1 SRQAPVVTANC
12 LAYSGSYNRWRRRS
26 VANAQPSPT
35 TRGIPVPATLTIR
48 DETATGTPVH
58 EFPLEF
64 QSERITVRDL
74 IRERVYQEVSE
85 YNFRSRREGGFFRG
99 LVQPTD
105 AERTLNGFKVPKHR
119 DIDWEAQFARAVD
132 AFGRNGFFILVD
144 DRQAETLDEPITIG
158 SGTHVSFVKLTPLVG
173 G

>member
-1 SRQAPVVTANC
+1 MS
-12 LAYSGSYNRWRRRS
+12 
-26 VANAQPSPT
+26 
-35 TRGIPVPATLTIR
+35 ATLLIR
-48 DETATGTPVH
+48 DETTAGEPVH

-64 QSERITVRDL
+64 PSEHITVRDV

-85 YNFRSRREGGFFRG
+85 YNFRSRREGGLFQG

-105 AERTLNGFKVPKHR
+105 AERTLNGFKVPKGR
-119 DIDWEAQFARAVD
+119 DIDWEAQFARAID

-144 DRQAETLDEPITIG
+144 DRQAETLDEAIVIG
-158 SGTHVSFVKLTPLVG
+158 AGTQVSFVKLTPLVG

>member
-1 SRQAPVVTANC
+1 MS
-12 LAYSGSYNRWRRRS
+12 
-26 VANAQPSPT
+26 
-35 TRGIPVPATLTIR
+35 ATLMIR
-48 DETATGTPVH
+48 DETATGEPVH
-58 EFPLEF
+58 AFPLEF
-64 QSERITVRDL
+64 QNERITVRDL

-105 AERTLNGFKVPKHR
+105 AERTLNGFKVPKDR
-119 DIDWEAQFARAVD
+119 DIDWEAQFTQAID

-144 DRQAETLDEPITIG
+144 DRQAEALDETIVIRP
-158 SGTHVSFVKLTPLVG
+158 STQVSFVKLTPLVG

>member
-1 SRQAPVVTANC
+1 MS
-12 LAYSGSYNRWRRRS
+12 
-26 VANAQPSPT
+26 
-35 TRGIPVPATLTIR
+35 ATLMIR
-48 DETATGTPVH
+48 DETATGVPVH

-64 QSERITVRDL
+64 SNERVTVREL

-85 YNFRSRREGGFFRG
+85 YNFRARREGGFFRG

-105 AERTLNGFKVPKHR
+105 AERTLNGFKVPKNR
-119 DIDWEAQFARAVD
+119 DIDWEAQFARAID

-144 DRQAETLDEPITIG
+144 DRQAETLDETIVI
-158 SGTHVSFVKLTPLVG
+158 SPGTQVSFVKLTPLVG

>member
-1 SRQAPVVTANC
+1 MS
-12 LAYSGSYNRWRRRS
+12 
-26 VANAQPSPT
+26 
-35 TRGIPVPATLTIR
+35 ATLMIR
-48 DETATGTPVH
+48 DETAAGEPVH

-64 QSERITVRDL
+64 PSERITVREL

-85 YNFRSRREGGFFRG
+85 YNYRSQREGGLFRG

-105 AERTLNGFKVPKHR
+105 TERTLNGFRVPKDR
-119 DIDWEAQFARAVD
+119 DIDWEAQFARAID

-144 DRQAETLDEPITIG
+144 DRQSETLDEAIVINPN
-158 SGTHVSFVKLTPLVG
+158 THVSFVKLTPLVG

>member
-1 SRQAPVVTANC
+1 MS
-12 LAYSGSYNRWRRRS
+12 
-26 VANAQPSPT
+26 
-35 TRGIPVPATLTIR
+35 ATLMIR
-48 DETATGTPVH
+48 DETATGESIH

-64 QSERITVRDL
+64 PNERITVREL

-85 YNFRSRREGGFFRG
+85 YNFRSRREGGLFRG

-105 AERTLNGFKVPKHR
+105 AERTLNGFRGPKDR
-119 DIDWEAQFARAVD
+119 DIDWEAQYDRAID

-144 DRQAETLDEPITIG
+144 DRQAETLDETIEVNP
-158 SGTHVSFVKLTPLVG
+158 STHVSFVKLMPLVG